1 MNNLEFSKRSRRA
14 ILVFVFLLI
23 ILAIIPRLI
32 LFYTPETPLKF
43 SWKEKQIIQNFKP
56 VIEKNPRTKYAK
68 KKYNSPA
75 KKFDPNTYAVSDWM
89 QLGLSQKQAE
99 AVLKFGKYGFKS
111 KEDLKRVFVI
121 PDELMRKIIDSTFY
135 PEKIQYKT
143 SFPELKKEN
152 YTLIIDLNSA
162 SEEELQAIKG
172 IGPFFA
178 KNIVKRRE
186 LLGGYWKEEQLQEVW
201 KMTPEK
207 VEEIKPY
214 IIVDPEKIKKLNIN
228 TATAEDLKKH
238 PYFTWNM
245 ANAIVK
251 LRNQHGPFQSINDL
265 KMSVVLTEELFLKI
279 KPYLTL

>member
-14 ILVFVFLLI
+14 ILVFVLLFI

-56 VIEKNPRTKYAK
+56 VIEKNPRTKYTK

-75 KKFDPNTYAVSDWM
+75 KKFDPNTYSVSDWM

-121 PDELMRKIIDSTFY
+121 PEELMRKIIDSTFY
-135 PEKIQYKT
+135 SEKMQYNI
-143 SFPELKKEN
+143 SISEFKKEN
-152 YTLIIDLNSA
+152 NRIVVDLNSA
-162 SEEELQAIKG
+162 SEEELLSIKG

-178 KNIVKRRE
+178 KNILKRRE
-186 LLGGYWKEEQLQEVW
+186 QLGGYINDEQLLEVW

-207 VEEIKPY
+207 IQEIKPY
-214 IIVDPEKIKKLNIN
+214 IHIDSEQIKKLNIN
-228 TATAEDLKKH
+228 TTTAEEFKKH
-238 PYFTWNM
+238 PYFSWNM

-251 LRNQHGPFQSINDL
+251 LRNQHGPFKSINEL

>member
-14 ILVFVFLLI
+14 ILVFVLLFI

-32 LFYTPETPLKF
+32 LFYTPEKPIKF
-43 SWKEKQIIQNFKP
+43 SWREQQIIQNFKP
-56 VIEKNPRTKYAK
+56 VKEENRKEKYTK
-68 KKYNSPA
+68 KKFNIPS
-75 KKFDPNTYAVSDWM
+75 KKFDPNTYSVSDWM
-89 QLGLSQKQAE
+89 LLGLSKKQAE

-121 PDELMRKIIDSTFY
+121 PEELMRKIIDSTIY
-135 PEKIQYKT
+135 PEKMKYNT

-152 YTLIIDLNSA
+152 NNIVVDINSA

-172 IGPFFA
+172 VGPFFA

-186 LLGGYWKEEQLQEVW
+186 QLGGYWKEEQLQEVW

-207 VEEIKPY
+207 LEEIKPC
-214 IIVDPEKIKKLNIN
+214 INIDPEKIKKLNIN
-228 TATAEDLKKH
+228 TASAEEFKKH
-238 PYFTWNM
+238 PYFTWNI

-251 LRNQHGPFQSINDL
+251 LRNQHGPFKSINDL

>member
-14 ILVFVFLLI
+14 ILVFVLLLI

>member
-186 LLGGYWKEEQLQEVW
+186 LLGGYWKKEQLQEVW

-245 ANAIVK
+245 ANAIIK

>member
-14 ILVFVFLLI
+14 ILIFVVLLI
-23 ILAIIPRLI
+23 VFAIIPRI
-32 LFYTPETPLKF
+32 IIYYTPEKPLQF
-43 SWKEKQIIQNFKP
+43 TWKEKVIIRNFKP
-56 VIEKNPRTKYAK
+56 VEQEKWES
-68 KKYNSPA
+68 KYNKKSYLSPL
-75 KKFDPNTYAVSDWM
+75 KKFDPNTYSINDWM
-89 QLGLSQKQAE
+89 ALGLSKKQAE

-121 PDELMRKIIDSTFY
+121 PKELMDKIIDSTFY
-135 PEKIQYKT
+135 PEKNKT
-143 SFPELKKEN
+143 YPINDFSKDRKIEIVNLNLATEEDLLK
-152 YTLIIDLNSA
+152 
-162 SEEELQAIKG
+162 IKG

-178 KNIVKRRE
+178 KNIIKRRE
-186 LLGGYWKEEQLQEVW
+186 QLGGFLNENQLAEVW

-207 VEEIKPY
+207 IEEIKQF
-214 IIVDPEKIKKLNIN
+214 ILIDPLQVKKLNIN
-228 TATAEDLKKH
+228 SATAEEFKKH

-251 LRNQHGPFQSINDL
+251 LRNQHGPFKSINDL

>member
-14 ILVFVFLLI
+14 ILVFVLLLI

-99 AVLKFGKYGFKS
+99 AVMKFGKYGFKS

>member
-186 LLGGYWKEEQLQEVW
+186 LLGGYWKKEQLQEVW

>member
-14 ILVFVFLLI
+14 ILVFVLLFI

-32 LFYTPETPLKF
+32 LFYTPETPLNF

-56 VIEKNPRTKYAK
+56 VIEKNP
-68 KKYNSPA
+68 
-75 KKFDPNTYAVSDWM
+75 KKFDPNTYSVSDWM

-121 PDELMRKIIDSTFY
+121 PEELMRKIIDSTFY
-135 PEKIQYKT
+135 PEKNKT
-143 SFPELKKEN
+143 NISISEFKKEN
-152 YTLIIDLNSA
+152 NNIVVDINSA
-162 SEEELQAIKG
+162 SEEELLSIKG

-178 KNIVKRRE
+178 KNILKRRE
-186 LLGGYWKEEQLQEVW
+186 QLGGYINDEQLLEVW

-207 VEEIKPY
+207 MEEIKPF
-214 IIVDPEKIKKLNIN
+214 IKIDQQQVRKLNIN
-228 TATAEDLKKH
+228 TATAEELKKH

-251 LRNQHGPFQSINDL
+251 LRNQHGPFKSINEL

>member
-1 MNNLEFSKRSRRA
+1 MNNLQFSKRSRRA
-14 ILVFVFLLI
+14 ILVFVVLLM

-32 LFYTPETPLKF
+32 LFYTPEKPLKF
-43 SWKEKQIIQNFKP
+43 SWKEKQIIQNFRPKK
-56 VIEKNPRTKYAK
+56 EKNTNRVYIK
-68 KKYNSPA
+68 KIYKIPA
-75 KKFDPNTYAVSDWM
+75 KKFDPNTYTVSDWIK
-89 QLGLSQKQAE
+89 LGLSQKQAE

-121 PDELMRKIIDSTFY
+121 PEELMRKIIDSTFY
-135 PEKIQYKT
+135 PENKNGKIYF
-143 SFPELKKEN
+143 SEEKKETN
-152 YTLIIDLNSA
+152 RIVVDLNSA
-162 SEEELQAIKG
+162 SEEELQEIKG

-178 KNIVKRRE
+178 KNILKRRQQ
-186 LLGGYWKEEQLQEVW
+186 LGGYYNNQQLLEVW

-207 VEEIKPY
+207 LEEIKPY
-214 IIVDPEKIKKLNIN
+214 ISFDPQKINKLNIN
-228 TATAEDLKKH
+228 TASAEEFKKH
-238 PYFTWNM
+238 PYFSWNI